1 MPSTAQASR
10 NFNSG
15 PTSRSH
21 PFSGIPRFLPSA
33 SPTQPILFLPVPDPS
48 SFRILVHYMYFGST
62 VYLEDAL
69 DNGEISWEGLARNV
83 EYLGMNVEIK
93 VFLGRWYG
101 RWKRG
106 RDYLNEDDEDYD
118 SDDSYD
124 SSDVEDIE
132 YFERQSSTT
141 STSFTMDSDDEMAL
155 EEDFR
160 KACLDPEPP
169 RGRNRASRRLG
180 HATSDPTLQAS
191 VPHHQPFYIPPSPR
205 GRSE

>member
-1 MPSTAQASR
+1 
-10 NFNSG
+10 
-15 PTSRSH
+15 
-21 PFSGIPRFLPSA
+21 
-33 SPTQPILFLPVPDPS
+33 
-48 SFRILVHYMYFGST
+48 MYFGST